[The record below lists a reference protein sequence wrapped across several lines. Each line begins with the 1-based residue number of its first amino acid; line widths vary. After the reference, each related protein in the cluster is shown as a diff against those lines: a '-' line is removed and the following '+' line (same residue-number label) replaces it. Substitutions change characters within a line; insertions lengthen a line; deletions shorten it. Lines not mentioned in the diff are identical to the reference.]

1 MRLDYDCLLDLM
13 LCVEETCTV
22 RKSCKFVDIEKLEN
36 LIKAA
41 IVKNDDALILEY
53 QTKLLAKYSNDV
65 ILYHIRY
72 CIEDNIFKAY
82 WDHEQCSFWI
92 EDLTPDG
99 HRLVGLLR
107 NQTIKGKIKSL
118 FDEIGSTTVRS
129 LVELSHSLGMEA
141 LKSVLFK

>member
-1 MRLDYDCLLDLM
+1 MRLNYDCLLDLM

-22 RKSCKFVDIEKLEN
+22 RKSCKFVDVEELEN

-41 IVKNDDALILEY
+41 VVENDDALMLEY
-53 QTKLLAKYSNDV
+53 QDRLITKYSNDV

-72 CIEDNIFKAY
+72 CIEDNLFKAC
-82 WDHEQCSFWI
+82 WDHELCCFWI

-107 NQTIKGKIKSL
+107 NQTIKGKIKSF
-118 FDEIGSTTVRS
+118 FDDIGSVTIRS
-129 LVELSHSLGMEA
+129 LIELSHSLGMEA
-141 LKSVLFK
+141 LKSVLLK